1 MKMKKVNTFFL
12 IFMILTFV
20 VSLPFVHCSSSTRI
34 YRTNVEGGSRNLA
47 KTSIEVE
54 IARFKN
60 EGVFVGSVE
69 DSAREVPTGPDPLHH
84 NNNPF
89 EP

>member
-1 MKMKKVNTFFL
+1 MKMKKVNTLFL
-12 IFMILTFV
+12 IFMILT
-20 VSLPFVHCSSSTRI
+20 VSLAFVQCSSSTRI
-34 YRTNVEGGSRNLA
+34 YRRNIGGNRNMA

-60 EGVFVGSVE
+60 EDVFVGSVE

>member
-1 MKMKKVNTFFL
+1 MKMKKVNTLFL

-20 VSLPFVHCSSSTRI
+20 VSLPFVQCSSSTRI
-34 YRTNVEGGSRNLA
+34 YRTNMEGGNRNMA

-69 DSAREVPTGPDPLHH
+69 HSEREVPTGPDPLHH

>member
-1 MKMKKVNTFFL
+1 
-12 IFMILTFV
+12 MILTFV
-20 VSLPFVHCSSSTRI
+20 VSLPFVQSSSSTRI
-34 YRTNVEGGSRNLA
+34 YRTNMKGGSRNMA

-69 DSAREVPTGPDPLHH
+69 DSKREVPAGPNPLHH